1 MKIVTPPAMA
11 DVIIVHD
18 EIDIVESKNH
28 NTTIVDVHPWEVL
41 GRAAHD
47 YHPIDATSHSAVH
60 EC

>member
-1 MKIVTPPAMA
+1 MA

-18 EIDIVESKNH
+18 EIDIVESKIH